1 MSFVVDRKIR
11 FADEDHARIVYYPR
25 FFHFFHEAFE
35 EMFEAHGVPYRQC
48 LDEGVG
54 WPAVH
59 AEADYKR
66 PVRFGDTL
74 TIEVRVAKLG
84 ESSATFEYVGTLKG
98 DAAPAVIGRIVVA
111 CIDMTTYRAQ
121 PIPAKYRAM
130 FASLAPAVGVVP

>member
-1 MSFVVDRKIR
+1 MSFVTERKIR
-11 FADEDHARIVYYPR
+11 FADEDHARIVYYPN

-35 EMFEAHGVPYRQC
+35 EMFEAHGVPYRLC

-74 TIEVRVAKLG
+74 AIAVSVAKLG
-84 ESSATFEYVGTLKG
+84 ETSATFEYVGTLKG
-98 DAAPAVIGRIVVA
+98 DTAPAVIGRVVVA
-111 CIDMTTYRAQ
+111 CIDMTSYRAQ
-121 PIPAKYRAM
+121 PIPPKYRAM
-130 FASLAPAVGVVP
+130 FTGLLKPSP

>member
-1 MSFVVDRKIR
+1 MSFVTNRKIR

-35 EMFEAHGVPYRQC
+35 EMFEARGVPYRQC

-59 AEADYKR
+59 AEADYRR

-74 TIEVRVAKLG
+74 SIEVRVAKLG
-84 ESSATFEYVGTLKG
+84 ESSATFEYVGTIAG
-98 DAAPAVIGRIVVA
+98 ETEPAVIGRVVVA

-121 PIPAKYRAM
+121 PIPLKYRAM
-130 FASLAPAVGVVP
+130 FETLTAAARGAP